1 MPWLS
6 WHVLRRTH
14 ATLLQVAG
22 ASLKDAQTQ
31 LGHSKMSTTLEVYTI
46 PIPAHLR
53 EAVENLS
60 RLVTNGDELPKIAD
74 KVLPRSQ

>member
-31 LGHSKMSTTLEVYTI
+31 LGHSKISTTLQVYTI

-53 EAVENLS
+53 EAVENLA
-60 RLVTNGDELPKIAD
+60 RLVTNGDESPEIAEQ
-74 KVLPRSQ
+74 VLAAAQ